1 MRQPRRLARKQF
13 EQMRHLRRQSRRKRH
28 DRGQG
33 QPAQE
38 CRRFG
43 AEFIVQVPRDLSL
56 VKVETRNGSLT
67 FSSIA
72 ATIVATTGAGLIK
85 LDDLAGPV
93 KIASGGG
100 NVEAGNLG
108 NDLT

>member
-1 MRQPRRLARKQF
+1 M
-13 EQMRHLRRQSRRKRH
+13 
-28 DRGQG
+28 
-33 QPAQE
+33 
-38 CRRFG
+38 
-43 AEFIVQVPRDLSL
+43 QVPRDLSL
-56 VKVETRNGSLT
+56 VKVETRGGSLA

-93 KIASGGG
+93 KIVSGGG

-108 NDLT
+108 SDFSRDQRCGRCARR